1 MSLMIQKKIT
11 PADKQINLRKN
22 GETVFACTFTDGEL
36 TCEVY
41 YDFDPRPLTLRG
53 TYALGEDLRL
63 VLLPYRLELYVGET
77 LCDEEW
83 PKGSLLADAEAFRF
97 AGFAVED
104 YLPTE
109 EESPAVLGAF
119 SDAEGWKP
127 EENVFVGDC
136 MPYRRGGEYH
146 VLYLKDRHHHES
158 KWWLGAH
165 QWEHISTT
173 DLKNWRIHPT
183 AIAIDDPEEGSI
195 CTGSHIAHGGREYL
209 FYTVR
214 KGGGVAA
221 PISRSVSEDGY
232 HFRKDKDFGFV
243 LSDRYL
249 AHVARD
255 PKVIRDDEGLF
266 HMFLTTALREEG
278 KGCLAHFISRDL
290 DTWQDTGTPIYVGE
304 DGEQPECPDY
314 IRYRGR
320 YYLIFSLKGKAHYRY
335 SDHPFHGWKT
345 PADDR
350 IPCASVP
357 KGALWEDKILF
368 AGYAAPPKCYAGT
381 MTFRFATANEAG
393 ELIFL

>member
-1 MSLMIQKKIT
+1 MIVGISLPTQGQKIRLEREGNAVFT
-11 PADKQINLRKN
+11 LAVSQ
-22 GETVFACTFTDGEL
+22 GEVV
-36 TCEVY
+36 CEVF
-41 YDFDPRPLTLRG
+41 YDYDPRPLTLRG
-53 TYALGEDLRL
+53 KVQGSEELRL
-63 VLLPYRLELYVGET
+63 VFYPYRVELYVGQI
-77 LCDEEW
+77 LLDEEW
-83 PKGSLLADAEAFRF
+83 PRGNLLSDAETFRR
-97 AGFAVED
+97 AGFSVED
-104 YLPTE
+104 CLPAE
-109 EESPAVLGAF
+109 EEPPAVLGTF
-119 SDAEGWKP
+119 SEAEGWKP

-173 DLKNWRIHPT
+173 DLKTWQIHPT
-183 AIAIDDPEEGSI
+183 AVAIDDPEEGSI
-195 CTGSHIAHGGREYL
+195 CTGSHIAHQGTEYL

-214 KGGGVAA
+214 KGKGIAA
-221 PISRSVSEDGY
+221 PICRSVSRDGY
-232 HFRKDKDFGFV
+232 HYQKDRSFGFV
-243 LSDRYL
+243 LSEKYL

-278 KGCLAHFISRDL
+278 KGCLAHFVSSDL
-290 DTWQDTGTPIYVGE
+290 DTWQDVGAPIFVGE

-320 YYLIFSLKGKAHYRY
+320 YYLIFSLQGKAHYRY
-335 SDHPFHGWKT
+335 SDHPFHGWKA

-350 IPCASVP
+350 VLCASVP

-368 AGYAAPPKCYAGT
+368 AGYSAPPKCYAGT
-381 MTFRFATANEAG
+381 MTFRFATASETG